1 MCVRAGPFKLVTH
14 HTRATTHR
22 TRACAHAPSQPMSCV
37 IILQTKIVKKTKNR
51 VKILKYFVRNPIIGK
66 VLRISEPNV
75 TVNVVISFVLLNV

>member
-1 MCVRAGPFKLVTH
+1 MP
-14 HTRATTHR
+14 
-22 TRACAHAPSQPMSCV
+22 
-37 IILQTKIVKKTKNR
+37 QTKIFKKANKTKNR